1 MHQGRNTSS
10 GFDVKTHLAWF
21 CTLICVLAGGFSG
34 AVQAAD
40 PMFDLIIGEQW
51 SELDRV
57 AHERLAADPLDG
69 AAIHALARLSIDN
82 EVGSE
87 DMRNQAMTKIEA
99 CLAARPD
106 DGLCRLSYGQVFGM
120 LIKSQSMFDAMGSV
134 AKISES
140 FEAAVAADPASY
152 DARESLVTFYIRA
165 PGIVGGSMKK
175 GYKQAEA
182 FAKINP
188 DYARLLYALIAMEE
202 DDLPKAEAQLAKL
215 PEVSDDSVLTHM
227 VAKRYLAIGLAYL
240 KAKDY
245 SHARAALERSV
256 AHGATSV
263 AGYSHWGLGRIAQA
277 EGRPEQAID
286 EFHAFLA
293 FEEPTSK
300 PAEEARASLK
310 QLGTN

>member
-1 MHQGRNTSS
+1 
-10 GFDVKTHLAWF
+10 
-21 CTLICVLAGGFSG
+21 
-34 AVQAAD
+34 
-40 PMFDLIIGEQW
+40 MFDLIIGEQW

-87 DMRNQAMTKIEA
+87 DMRNQTMTKIEA

-106 DGLCRLSYGQVFGM
+106 DGLCRLSYGQVFGV
-120 LIKSQSMFDAMGSV
+120 LIKSQSVFDAMGSV
-134 AKISES
+134 AKITES
-140 FEAAVAADPASY
+140 FEAAVAADPSSY

-175 GYKQAEA
+175 GYKHADA

-227 VAKRYLAIGLAYL
+227 IAKRYLAIGLAYL

-245 SHARAALERSV
+245 PHASAALQHSL
-256 AHGATSV
+256 AQGATSV
-263 AGYSHWGLGRIAQA
+263 AGYSHWGLGCIAQV

-286 EFHAFLA
+286 EFRAFLA

-300 PAEEARASLK
+300 PAQEARASLK

>member
-1 MHQGRNTSS
+1 LKRHFAGI
-10 GFDVKTHLAWF
+10 FA
-21 CTLICVLAGGFSG
+21 LICVLTGGVSG
-34 AVQAAD
+34 AARAAD

-69 AAIHALARLSIDN
+69 AAIHALARLSIDS

-87 DMRNQAMTKIEA
+87 DMRNQAMTKIQA
-99 CLAARPD
+99 CLAARPN
-106 DGLCRLSYGQVFGM
+106 DGLCRLAYGQVFGV
-120 LIKSQSMFDAMGSV
+120 LIKAQSMFDAMGSV
-134 AKISES
+134 AKIIES

-175 GYKQAEA
+175 GYKQTDAYA
-182 FAKINP
+182 RINP

-202 DDLPKAEAQLAKL
+202 GDLPKAEALLAKL
-215 PEVSDDSVLTHM
+215 PQVSDDSVLTHM
-227 VAKRYLAIGLAYL
+227 IAKRNLAIGLAYL
-240 KAKDY
+240 NAKDY
-245 SHARAALERSV
+245 VHARAALERSL
-256 AHGATSV
+256 AQGATSV

-300 PAEEARASLK
+300 PAEEARASLR